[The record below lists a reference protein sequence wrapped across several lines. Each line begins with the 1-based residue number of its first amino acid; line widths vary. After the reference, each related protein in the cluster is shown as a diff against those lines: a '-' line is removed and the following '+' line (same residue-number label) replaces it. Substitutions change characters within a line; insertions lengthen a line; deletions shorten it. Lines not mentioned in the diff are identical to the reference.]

1 MKYAIISDIHGNLA
15 ALEKVFQRI
24 DEKECDRIVCL
35 GDIVG
40 YGPFPNECCDIIQ
53 QRADICIIGNH
64 DDAAIGRTSTEYFN
78 KFAKSAIVWTTDELT
93 SKNKE
98 FLNSLPSYIEEN
110 NLFFVHAA
118 PIEPLKWNYI
128 LTLYD
133 AEDNFHAFEQ
143 KACFIG
149 HSHKPVLYT
158 YEDGE
163 FPSTEPEPQTT
174 LMDGFRYIVNVGSVG
189 QPRDYNPHACFGVYN
204 TESNVFQFE
213 RVAYNVRETQAAMEE
228 KKLPT
233 FLIERL
239 ALGR

>member
-15 ALEKVFQRI
+15 ALKKVFQRI
-24 DEKECDRIVCL
+24 DELECDRIVCL
-35 GDIVG
+35 GDVVG

-53 QRADICIIGNH
+53 QKADICIIGNH
-64 DDAAIGRTSTEYFN
+64 DHAAIGRTSIEYFN
-78 KFAKSAIVWTTDELT
+78 KYAKSAIWWTADELT
-93 SKNKE
+93 DDHKE
-98 FLNSLPSYIEEN
+98 FLQNLPDQVEEN
-110 NLFFVHAA
+110 DLLFVHAA
-118 PIEPLKWNYI
+118 PIEPLSWNYI

-133 AEDNFHAFEQ
+133 AQDNFDAFDN

-149 HSHKPVLYT
+149 HSHKPVLYS

-163 FPSTEPEPQTT
+163 FPSHEPGPN
-174 LMDGFRYIVNVGSVG
+174 LKLFDGFRYIVNVGSVG
-189 QPRDYNPHACFGVYN
+189 QPRDNNPKSCFGVYDI
-204 TESNVFQFE
+204 ESGLFQFE
-213 RVAYNVRETQAAMEE
+213 RVAYDLRETQAAMEE